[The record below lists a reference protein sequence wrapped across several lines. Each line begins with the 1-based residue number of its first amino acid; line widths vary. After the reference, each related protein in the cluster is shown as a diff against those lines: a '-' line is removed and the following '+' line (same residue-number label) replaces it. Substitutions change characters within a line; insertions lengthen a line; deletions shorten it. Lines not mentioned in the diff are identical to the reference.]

1 MTSYKPLLWPTL
13 LLCMIG
19 SAKAQTNDTAAAE
32 INPQIENNLV
42 KFGASLR
49 PLRQIAGAPASFYT
63 YFWEFGDGSYSFE
76 KEPMHV
82 YKDTG
87 NYDVRLYATNNYD
100 DGKKPNTRPR
110 RVRVN
115 NRSNLAQ
122 YKSPAFFSGE
132 GSPTNLRSSRC
143 RPFED
148 CQGTRASFGQF
159 CFAPF

>member
-32 INPQIENNLV
+32 INSQIDNNQV
-42 KFGASLR
+42 KFSASLR
-49 PLRQIAGAPASFYT
+49 PLRQIAGAPAAFYT

-76 KEPMHV
+76 KEPLHV

-87 NYDVRLYATNNYD
+87 EYDVRLYATNNYD

-122 YKSPAFFSGE
+122 HQSPSFFSWW
-132 GSPTNLRSSRC
+132 
-143 RPFED
+143 
-148 CQGTRASFGQF
+148 
-159 CFAPF
+159 